1 MPTLSAKGFK
11 SQHLTSTESCH
22 PFWFL
27 VSEHFPPPQ
36 SAWHEASVKMPHRCG
51 KKGKNEMKA
60 TAATRPPGSLWL
72 SCPWPPGRPP
82 GCWRCRSPWWSGGR
96 WACWGWRWARRR
108 WRQWSG
114 RPSPRHSRRLEE
126 RRGEE
131 SGFTRLTSAESWGRA
146 RVWDQGRRWARN
158 AQLGKN

>member
-11 SQHLTSTESCH
+11 SQHVYRESSS
-22 PFWFL
+22 FRIL
-27 VSEHFPPPQ
+27 VSEHLVFFLR
-36 SAWHEASVKMPHRCG
+36 SAWHEASVKMPHSCG

-96 WACWGWRWARRR
+96 WVCWGWCWARRR

-114 RPSPRHSRRLEE
+114 RPSPCHSRRLEE

-131 SGFTRLTSAESWGRA
+131 SGFTRLTSAESWGRL
-146 RVWDQGRRWARN
+146 RVWGRRWART
-158 AQLGKN
+158 QLGKN